1 MLTVRRLY
9 ILAAAFIGLL
19 IFMQSSSELLR
30 LALLIVPQDPDFGL
44 GSDWWRDRLSL
55 NLALLVVATPL
66 WLGHWVWAQRLARDS
81 AEERSALR
89 SLFFSARWV

>member
-55 NLALLVVATPL
+55 NLALLVS
-66 WLGHWVWAQRLARDS
+66 GY
-81 AEERSALR
+81 SALAGALGVGTTPR
-89 SLFFSARWV
+89 A

>member
-55 NLALLVVATPL
+55 NLALLVSGYTALAGALGVGTTPR
-66 WLGHWVWAQRLARDS
+66 A
-81 AEERSALR
+81 
-89 SLFFSARWV
+89 

>member
-44 GSDWWRDRLSL
+44 G
-55 NLALLVVATPL
+55 
-66 WLGHWVWAQRLARDS
+66 QRLVA
-81 AEERSALR
+81 R
-89 SLFFSARWV
+89 SLELKSCLACRGYTALAGALGVGTTPRA